1 MTELVSLPIILVV
14 LLLLF
19 LTGIELA
26 YGMAIMG
33 IVGFALLASMGGAG
47 NMMAKELIG
56 TFSSYGFTVVPVFVL
71 MGQVAFNVGL
81 AKDIYDAAHKMI
93 GHVSG
98 GLALATV
105 VAATAFK
112 TVCGSTTATV
122 ATFSSVAIPQMDRY
136 GYDRKLSTG
145 VTAVLGTLGILMP
158 PSVVLIIFG
167 LITEQP
173 IGPLFL
179 AALIPSLLLSAL
191 FACVIIGWCKMNPSL
206 GPKSE
211 KYPLKEVMASFKGAL
226 APIVI
231 FVIVIAGLMYGF
243 FTPTEAGSVG
253 AASVIVLGLL
263 KRQLTWELFK
273 KSVIESLRTSC
284 MVLMLIAGSVILGR
298 WLSITNTP
306 QIMSDWIGQLA
317 IHRSLVMILICMV
330 YLVGGSFIDD
340 LAFLILAT
348 PVFFPTILKLG
359 YDPKWVAVVLCLTIM
374 VGSVIPPV
382 AMCVFIVKNI
392 TKVPMSIIYKG
403 VYPFLISL
411 VFCAVLVFLFPQI
424 VLFLPAHFA
433 AK

>member
-1 MTELVSLPIILVV
+1 
-14 LLLLF
+14 
-19 LTGIELA
+19 
-26 YGMAIMG
+26 
-33 IVGFALLASMGGAG
+33 
-47 NMMAKELIG
+47 
-56 TFSSYGFTVVPVFVL
+56 
-71 MGQVAFNVGL
+71 
-81 AKDIYDAAHKMI
+81 
-93 GHVSG
+93 
-98 GLALATV
+98 
-105 VAATAFK
+105 
-112 TVCGSTTATV
+112 
-122 ATFSSVAIPQMDRY
+122 
-136 GYDRKLSTG
+136 
-145 VTAVLGTLGILMP
+145 MP

-179 AALIPSLLLSAL
+179 AALFPSLLLSAL
-191 FACVIIGWCKMNPSL
+191 FACVIIGWCKLNPSL

-211 KYPLKEVMASFKGAL
+211 KYPLKEVLASFKGAL
-226 APIVI
+226 APLVI

-253 AASVIVLGLL
+253 AVSVILLGLL
-263 KRQLTWELFK
+263 KKQLTWKLFK

-284 MVLMLIAGSVILGR
+284 MVLMLIAGSVVLGR

-306 QIMSDWIGQLA
+306 QIMSDWIGQLS
-317 IHRSLVMILICMV
+317 IDRSLVMILICIV

-348 PVFFPTILKLG
+348 PVFFPTIVKLG

-374 VGSVIPPV
+374 IGSVIPPV

-403 VYPFLISL
+403 VYPFLLSL
-411 VFCAVLVFLFPQI
+411 VFCAALVFLFPQI

>member
-1 MTELVSLPIILVV
+1 MTELVSLPIILIA

-33 IVGFALLASMGGAG
+33 IIGFSLLASLGGAE
-47 NMMAKELIG
+47 NMLAKDLLG
-56 TFSSYGFTVVPVFVL
+56 TFSSYGFTVVPLFVL
-71 MGQVAFNVGL
+71 MGQVAFNAGV
-81 AKDIYDAAHKMI
+81 AEDIYDAAHKMI
-93 GHVSG
+93 GYVSG

-122 ATFSSVAIPQMDRY
+122 ATFSSVAIPQMDKY

-179 AALIPSLLLSAL
+179 ASLFPALLLSFL
-191 FACVIIGWCKMNPSL
+191 FACVIIGWCRINPSL
-206 GPKSE
+206 GPRSE
-211 KYPLKEVMASFKGAL
+211 RYPLKEILFSLKGIL
-226 APIVI
+226 APLVI
-231 FVIVIAGLMYGF
+231 FFIVLAGLMYGF

-253 AASVIVLGLL
+253 ALSVILLGLL
-263 KRQLTWELFK
+263 KGQLTAERFK

-284 MVLMLIAGSVILGR
+284 MVIMLIAGSVILGR

-306 QIMSDWIGQLA
+306 QIMSDWIGQLP
-317 IHRSLVMILICMV
+317 IHRSLIIVLICLV
-330 YLVGGSFIDD
+330 YLLGGSFIDD

-359 YDPKWVAVVLCLTIM
+359 YDPKWACVVLCLTIM
-374 VGSVIPPV
+374 IGSVIPPV
-382 AMCVFIVKNI
+382 ALCVFIVKNI
-392 TKVPMSIIYKG
+392 TKVPMSTIYKG

-411 VFCAVLVFLFPQI
+411 VLCVLLVFLFPQI
-424 VLFLPAHFA
+424 VLFLPAYFA
-433 AK
+433 K

>member
-1 MTELVSLPIILVV
+1 MSEIVSLPVILFF
-14 LLLLF
+14 LLVLF
-19 LTGIELA
+19 LMGIELA
-26 YGMAIMG
+26 YGMAILG
-33 IVGFALLASMGGAG
+33 VIGFSFLASISGAE

-56 TFSSYGFTVVPVFVL
+56 TFSAYGFTVVPLFVL
-71 MGQVAFNVGL
+71 MGQVAFNIGI
-81 AKDIYDAAHKMI
+81 AKDVYDAAYKFI
-93 GHVSG
+93 GFVSG
-98 GLALATV
+98 GLALATIA
-105 VAATAFK
+105 AATAFK

-145 VTAVLGTLGILMP
+145 ITAVLGTLGILMP

-167 LITEQP
+167 LITEQA
-173 IGPLFL
+173 IGPLFM
-179 AALIPSLLLSAL
+179 AALFPALILSTL
-191 FACVIIGWCKMNPSL
+191 FALVVVGWCTLNPSL

-211 KYPLKEVMASFKGAL
+211 KYPWKERFLSLKGVL
-226 APIVI
+226 APLVI
-231 FVIVIAGLMYGF
+231 FIIVVFGLMYGF

-253 AASVIVLGLL
+253 AFSVILLGLIT
-263 KRQLTWELFK
+263 KQLTFERFK

-298 WLSITNTP
+298 WLSITNIP
-306 QIMSDWIGQLA
+306 QIMADWIGVLPV
-317 IHRSLVMILICMV
+317 HRSLIMVLICFV
-330 YLVGGSFIDD
+330 YLMGGTFIDD

-359 YDPKWVAVVLCLTIM
+359 YDPKWAGVVLCLTIM

-392 TKVPMSIIYKG
+392 TKVPIGTIYKG

-411 VFCAVLVFLFPQI
+411 ILCAVLVFVFPQI
-424 VLFLPAHFA
+424 VLFLPSVLQ
-433 AK
+433 K